1 MARVLLAYTGAP
13 SGKSADAGERMQR
26 LCTRVSYNLRWS
38 LGDDG
43 YDALLTRALK
53 RAEAEHRSLK
63 DIYRVTDSGIQLDGV
78 VACIGRHG
86 EPEVAAALESLLTA
100 LIELLSSLIGADMV
114 LNLLDMN
121 GPPTPRGGQA
131 P

>member
-1 MARVLLAYTGAP
+1 MARWLLANDAP
-13 SGKSADAGERMQR
+13 SGGPANAGERMQR
-26 LCTRVSYNLRWS
+26 LCTRLSHNLRWS

-63 DIYRVTDSGIQLDGV
+63 DFYRITDSGIQLDGV
-78 VACIGRHG
+78 AAAIHRHG
-86 EPEVAAALESLLTA
+86 ETEVAAAIESLLTA

-114 LNLLDMN
+114 LNLLDLN